1 MPHSIYVNATATSTS
16 GLTVTVN
23 RDNNEQSLEAGALIL
38 ADHGICAID
47 EFDKISDSSS
57 LLEAMEQQTV
67 SIAKAGVICQLKC
80 RVGVIAS
87 ANPVNGC
94 YNKAKAFKDNTK
106 ISNAIL
112 SRFDLIFLLVDKPD
126 PERDRKLAEHIMKIH
141 HNKRKKMPQESSI
154 QVKLDPINQY
164 QDYLSL
170 AEKYS
175 KLCESDNTVY
185 TLEMM
190 KKYLNY
196 VKKEIHPTLS
206 QGACEVLKG
215 FFLILRENSPNTS
228 FQITNRQLESMIR
241 LSMARARL

>member
-1 MPHSIYVNATATSTS
+1 
-16 GLTVTVN
+16 
-23 RDNNEQSLEAGALIL
+23 
-38 ADHGICAID
+38 
-47 EFDKISDSSS
+47 
-57 LLEAMEQQTV
+57 MEQQTV

-94 YNKAKAFKDNTK
+94 YNKTKTFKDNTK

-141 HNKRKKMPQESSI
+141 NNKRKRKPQDKEASL
-154 QVKLDPINQY
+154 QVKLDPLNQY
-164 QDYLSL
+164 KDYLSL
-170 AEKYS
+170 AEKYAHI
-175 KLCESDNTVY
+175 CESDQSVY

-196 VKKEIHPTLS
+196 VKKEIHPTLT

-215 FFLILRENSPNTS
+215 FFLILR
-228 FQITNRQLESMIR
+228 
-241 LSMARARL
+241 

>member
-1 MPHSIYVNATATSTS
+1 M
-16 GLTVTVN
+16 
-23 RDNNEQSLEAGALIL
+23 

-141 HNKRKKMPQESSI
+141 HNKRKRMPQ
-154 QVKLDPINQY
+154 
-164 QDYLSL
+164 
-170 AEKYS
+170 
-175 KLCESDNTVY
+175 
-185 TLEMM
+185 
-190 KKYLNY
+190 
-196 VKKEIHPTLS
+196 
-206 QGACEVLKG
+206 
-215 FFLILRENSPNTS
+215 
-228 FQITNRQLESMIR
+228 
-241 LSMARARL
+241 

>member
-1 MPHSIYVNATATSTS
+1 MADESTFRESSHILLLGDPGIGKSQLLKFAAEILPHSIYVNATASSTS

-141 HNKRKKMPQESSI
+141 NNKRKRRPQES
-154 QVKLDPINQY
+154 
-164 QDYLSL
+164 
-170 AEKYS
+170 
-175 KLCESDNTVY
+175 
-185 TLEMM
+185 
-190 KKYLNY
+190 
-196 VKKEIHPTLS
+196 
-206 QGACEVLKG
+206 
-215 FFLILRENSPNTS
+215 
-228 FQITNRQLESMIR
+228 
-241 LSMARARL
+241 